1 MQTDETPR
9 PADVIPQLPIHFDE
23 ITGYLGLNQL
33 EKEYLKA
40 NFMAEGAS
48 TTEQIN
54 KSVDMHLKAK
64 DDLINSI
71 ESVGGSSIESTARL
85 DAIYEA
91 YIQVMTRKQ
100 LLSQFAGTE
109 SDKRLKDYAE
119 GLVDRKTVEM
129 VNLVKDSKP
138 VHIDAVDAS
147 DDI

>member
-1 MQTDETPR
+1 
-9 PADVIPQLPIHFDE
+9 
-23 ITGYLGLNQL
+23 
-33 EKEYLKA
+33 
-40 NFMAEGAS
+40 
-48 TTEQIN
+48 
-54 KSVDMHLKAK
+54 
-64 DDLINSI
+64 
-71 ESVGGSSIESTARL
+71 
-85 DAIYEA
+85 
-91 YIQVMTRKQ
+91 MTRKQ